1 MKPDI
6 RITTFLGI
14 QNTKNYILRNFKRFS
29 MKPNIRIATFLSIQI
44 VRNHILKNLDIRS
57 NMDSLV
63 PNITYMRTPS
73 SYITVNPIN

>member
-1 MKPDI
+1 
-6 RITTFLGI
+6 
-14 QNTKNYILRNFKRFS
+14 

-73 SYITVNPIN
+73 SYITVDSIN